1 MSVSFS
7 ASIYV
12 CFFRLSPF
20 GVIPFSFAS
29 CFSWL
34 KSRAIRGN
42 EKARSRAVI
51 LGAVGWGAGIAGAGA
66 GVAGTSVGV
75 GSVAVGVGQGMISS
89 CERDGRFRFRLN
101 DYAANGSP
109 FSQSHSRAMTAA
121 WY

>member
-1 MSVSFS
+1 M
-7 ASIYV
+7 
-12 CFFRLSPF
+12 
-20 GVIPFSFAS
+20 IPFSFAS

-51 LGAVGWGAGIAGAGA
+51 LGAVGWRAGVAGAGA

-101 DYAANGSP
+101 DYVANGFPIFPIP
-109 FSQSHSRAMTAA
+109 FTGDDRCVVLKVTGDNFVTHIDCVTSSA
-121 WY
+121 